1 MELVIENAE
10 EEIRGLVEDME
21 KLPIAWRS
29 IHCLWPQASK
39 FQLEDLTIKLRPILG
54 DDDSY
59 LFQWGK
65 EDIFIISKGTRR
77 EPLEKA
83 RDVIESFV
91 REMKRI
97 PEDEECK
104 VTAYDLSIDWQEF
117 REFFEFREKE
127 IAKEV
132 EEVSHESIRREEK
145 DEIRLIKMDFS
156 EKKVELQRRSM
167 RPGVTILAV
176 DDDTNTLSLI
186 DGICKGYKVLRAQ
199 NGEEALEKYFD
210 EAPDIVI
217 MDTELS
223 IIDGWEVVKHIY
235 ENDDKAFVIM
245 VTANTDQA
253 EVQRAIQ
260 FGVKG
265 IVKKPFSQGKIE
277 QYLERFSNNA
287 PMHKRVEAH
296 L

>member
-1 MELVIENAE
+1 MKLVIENAE
-10 EEIRGLVEDME
+10 EEIRNLVEDME

-29 IHCLWPQASK
+29 IHCLWPQAAK
-39 FQLEDLTIKLRPILG
+39 YQLEDLAIKLRPILG
-54 DDDSY
+54 DYDSY

-77 EPLEKA
+77 EPLEEA
-83 RDVIESFV
+83 RSLVESFV
-91 REMKRI
+91 RDIRKI
-97 PEDEECK
+97 SDDEFYK

-117 REFFEFREKE
+117 REFFEFREKQ
-127 IAKEV
+127 ISKEV
-132 EEVSHESIRREEK
+132 EDVQHESIRREEK
-145 DEIRLIKMDFS
+145 NNVKLIKMDFS

-176 DDDTNTLSLI
+176 DDDTSTLSLI

-253 EVQRAIQ
+253 EVKRAIQ

-296 L
+296 I